1 MTRWRKSSRSSGDN
15 GGATCVEID
24 FDGPTA
30 ALRDSKNPGETIFF
44 SGSSFRAFVGL
55 ACRYGDAAR

>member
-1 MTRWRKSSRSSGDN
+1 MSRWRKSSRS
-15 GGATCVEID
+15 GATDNSECVEID
-24 FDGPTA
+24 FTGPTA
-30 ALRDSKNPGETIFF
+30 VLRDSKNPAETIFF